1 MSKRIAVVILVWN
14 NRKYLEE
21 FLPSVIEYSSGLADI
36 VIADNASTD
45 DSVFYLEANFPSIRI
60 IRNKTNEGFT
70 GGYNTALRQ
79 VDNEY
84 FVLLNSDVK
93 VTENWLHP
101 LIELMDKQTDAGA
114 CQPKILSYHKPEY
127 FEYAGAAG
135 GFIDKYG
142 YPFCRGRIFNSLEKD
157 LHQYDDTRKIF
168 WASGACM
175 MIRATVYKELNGL
188 DDNFFAHMEEIDLC
202 WRIQLAGKHVYFCP
216 DSSVYHVGGGSLH
229 KSNPQ
234 KTYLNFRNNLLLIYK
249 NAAPG
254 KVKSILRIRFFL
266 DALAS
271 LLFLFSGSFSDFKAV
286 WKARRDYRRLKSSYK
301 PITTRDN
308 PNFVS
313 VDLMLYPKS
322 ILWDYYVCVRKIF
335 SSLSWN

>member
-36 VIADNASTD
+36 VIADNASSD
-45 DSVFYLEANFPSIRI
+45 DSITLLETNFPSVRI

-70 GGYNTALRQ
+70 GGYNTALSQ
-79 VDNEY
+79 VNNEY
-84 FVLLNSDVK
+84 FVLLNSDVR
-93 VTENWLHP
+93 VTENWLQP
-101 LIELMDKQTDAGA
+101 LLELMDKDTNVGA
-114 CQPKILSYHKPEY
+114 CQPKILSYHSPEY

-157 LHQYDDTRKIF
+157 LHQYDDSRKIF

-175 MIRATVYKELNGL
+175 MIRSSVFRELNGF
-188 DDNFFAHMEEIDLC
+188 DANFFAHMEEIDLC
-202 WRIQLAGKHVYFCP
+202 WRMQLAGKQIYFCP
-216 DSSVYHVGGGSLH
+216 DSKVYHVGGGSLH

-249 NAAPG
+249 NSSPEKA
-254 KVKSILRIRFFL
+254 KIILRMRFFL

-271 LLFLFSGSFSDFKAV
+271 FIFLFSGSFADFKAV
-286 WKARRDYRRLKSSYK
+286 WRARKDYKRLKSSYK
-301 PITTRDN
+301 PYFSKKEGN
-308 PNFVS
+308 SFKE
-313 VDLMLYPKS
+313 DLMLYPKS
-322 ILWDYYVCVRKIF
+322 ILWDYYICSRKIF
-335 SSLSWN
+335 SSLEYK